1 MIKCNVTV
9 CGTIT
14 RSAQM
19 RTNKEGK
26 AFLAF
31 GVSVVIPAKS
41 GINKTF

>member
-31 GVSVVIPAKS
+31 GVSVVIPAK
-41 GINKTF
+41 